1 MEDNKDPK
9 AKPMQNI
16 IMTRSFFNIGT
27 QRALYE
33 KDDGYVNKDLN
44 IQEHVRFIKKKYGLD
59 KIYRFDL
66 GQNNDGCD
74 IEVIEKISGLF
85 DKLDKRKYFKNYPE
99 FVACELKEKI
109 ASLHG
114 ISPENVLLSAGLD
127 QMLIIIASSFLEYN
141 DRVLVN
147 SPSFYLFEE
156 YSRRMGAV
164 IIRLHLHEEKGF
176 RWTSETLYEYKD
188 ILKKLKP
195 KLIWLADPNNPSG
208 ISIPDVFLEDI
219 IKTAQENYAFVV
231 IDEAYGEYTDV
242 SDGVKSASQYLK
254 DYKNL
259 IVLRTFSKAYG
270 LGNLRIAYA
279 MTCENDILRALK
291 IHRPYFPITQFSF
304 DFALLA
310 LDRMD
315 YIEIVR
321 NQAQIRKN
329 LFLDKIKKNG
339 SIRYIDTD
347 SSIIMIRHNDMTAD
361 MLISYLEEQGIIVA
375 TVPGEKEISKWYVRV
390 TLGKMEELNYFAKVL
405 KSLDNMN

>member
-1 MEDNKDPK
+1 MGINSDLKTK
-9 AKPMQNI
+9 SMQDI
-16 IMTRSFFNIGT
+16 IKTRSFFNIGT

-33 KDDGYVNKDLN
+33 KDDGYVSKDLN
-44 IQEHVRFIKKKYGLD
+44 IQERVRFIKKKYGLD

-74 IEVIEKISGLF
+74 IEVIEKITRLLGEI
-85 DKLDKRKYFKNYPE
+85 DKRKYFKNYPE
-99 FVACELKEKI
+99 FIAYELKEKI
-109 ASLHG
+109 ASFHN
-114 ISPENVLLSAGLD
+114 ISPDNVLLSAGLD

-147 SPSFYLFEE
+147 CPSFYLFEE

-164 IIRLHLHEEKGF
+164 IIRLHLREEKGF
-176 RWTSETLYEYKD
+176 RWSTKTMYEYKD

-208 ISIPDVFLEDI
+208 ISIPDVFMEDI
-219 IKTAQENYAFVV
+219 INTAEENYAFVV
-231 IDEAYGEYTDV
+231 IDEAFGEYTDV
-242 SDGVKSASQYLK
+242 PGGVKSASQYLN
-254 DYKNL
+254 DHSNL

-279 MTCENDILRALK
+279 MTCEEDILRALK
-291 IHRPYFPITQFSF
+291 IHRPYFPISQLSF

-310 LDRMD
+310 LDRID

-321 NQAQIRKN
+321 NQARIRKN
-329 LFLDKIKKNG
+329 LFLEKLKKNG
-339 SIRYIDTD
+339 SIKTIDTD
-347 SSIIMIRHNDMTAD
+347 SSIMMIRHNDMTAD

-375 TVPGEKEISKWYVRV
+375 SVPGKEEVSKWYVRV
-390 TLGKMEELNYFAKVL
+390 TLGRMEELNYFAKVL
-405 KSLDNMN
+405 NSLDKMN